1 VSDELQA
8 ESPSGVEETAQAES
22 SPVESPDPAPD
33 QSGVAGLG
41 SETAESANIEAE
53 KAGAARIEAEK
64 AEAARIEAEK
74 AEAARIEAEKAE
86 AARIEAEKAEAA
98 RIEAEKAEAA
108 RIEAEKAEAAR
119 IEAEKAEVA
128 RIESEKAESARI
140 EAARVQA
147 AGSSPAKTDTPKLE
161 VAKMEDPMLEEIAP
175 EVHEA
180 GAPAASPQTVA
191 AAAQFPPLEAAPAT
205 VERDRKMDL
214 LLDLTLPV
222 AIELGRT
229 NIQIRD
235 ILDLRRGSV
244 VEFEKLA
251 SEPVDVI
258 VNGKKMAE
266 GEVVVIEKH
275 FGIRITNLIET
286 SERVKSLGK

>member
-1 VSDELQA
+1 VTDELQTND
-8 ESPSGVEETAQAES
+8 SP
-22 SPVESPDPAPD
+22 
-33 QSGVAGLG
+33 
-41 SETAESANIEAE
+41 
-53 KAGAARIEAEK
+53 AGAEPVAAETERTASLKMEAPNMEEPV
-64 AEAARIEAEK
+64 AVEAA
-74 AEAARIEAEKAE
+74 
-86 AARIEAEKAEAA
+86 
-98 RIEAEKAEAA
+98 
-108 RIEAEKAEAAR
+108 
-119 IEAEKAEVA
+119 
-128 RIESEKAESARI
+128 
-140 EAARVQA
+140 
-147 AGSSPAKTDTPKLE
+147 
-161 VAKMEDPMLEEIAP
+161 
-175 EVHEA
+175 HE
-180 GAPAASPQTVA
+180 APAAMPAEVLQTVA
-191 AAAQFPPLEAAPAT
+191 EPAQFPALEPSPAV
-205 VERDRKMDL
+205 VERDRKMDM

-229 NIQIRD
+229 NLQIRD